1 MNRIFLL
8 GLLGCYCAS
17 SVPAEGAWNQGEMQS
32 TPKAIQAPAIP
43 LEAVRLQYFDNAA
56 ETAPA
61 PTELDAALD
70 ALLALPEGER
80 MRAFGAI
87 CRTHR
92 LQTFQAHLGANGEFI
107 GGPLECLG
115 CEPPLIGLPYRGGF
129 WLWANVEI
137 DEAGT
142 GPEILFATV
151 DPSGKVERT
160 YLGEPGTKSMPAIP
174 TDWPR
179 DDKTGHV
186 RPLELGEILSGV
198 QGEES
203 NSGDANAESQRA
215 WLMLGLHQRLISPYP
230 HSMRPPN
237 VLWIVPNGGGF
248 DLVHSGPLHRGLYA
262 RIREDFSVT
271 YGEGAPEE
279 LRTSSKQKYWPFE
292 TGDTGRVTEI
302 PPGTIIGMAG
312 SRWPAYR
319 VLEGGLLAIG
329 TIEEWE
335 YK

>member
-1 MNRIFLL
+1 MTRIFLL
-8 GLLGCYCAS
+8 GLLGCYCVS
-17 SVPAEGAWNQGEMQS
+17 SVQAETAHIRGVMLS
-32 TPKAIQAPAIP
+32 TPKTIQAAATTS
-43 LEAVRLQYFDNAA
+43 ESERVQYIDNTP
-56 ETAPA
+56 ETAPT

-70 ALLALPEGER
+70 ALLALPDVER

-87 CRTHR
+87 YRTHR
-92 LQTFQAHLGANGEFI
+92 LQTFQAHLGANGELI

-115 CEPPLIGLPYRGGF
+115 CRPPLIGLPYRGGF
-129 WLWANVEI
+129 WLWANAEI

-160 YLGEPGTKSMPAIP
+160 YLREPGAKSMPAIP
-174 TDWPR
+174 TEWPR
-179 DDKTGHV
+179 DDKTGNP
-186 RPLELGEILSGV
+186 RPLGPGEILSGAT
-198 QGEES
+198 GAAS
-203 NSGDANAESQRA
+203 NSGDPDTKLLGD
-215 WLMLGLHQRLISPYP
+215 WLMLGLHHGLISPMT
-230 HSMRPPN
+230 SSKCPPN
-237 VLWIVPNGGGF
+237 VLRIVPNGGGF
-248 DLVHSGPLHRGLYA
+248 DLVHSGPMHRGLYA
-262 RIREDFSVT
+262 RIHEDFSVT

-279 LRTSSKQKYWPFE
+279 LRTSTKQKYWPFE
-292 TGDTGRVTEI
+292 TGDTGQVTEM
-302 PPGTIIGMAG
+302 PPGIIIGMAS

>member
-1 MNRIFLL
+1 MVRVFLL
-8 GLLGCYCAS
+8 ALYGVFIVSIGFAQDSREREDGHVTSITVQTSNALADTT
-17 SVPAEGAWNQGEMQS
+17 PAD
-32 TPKAIQAPAIP
+32 AIENRP
-43 LEAVRLQYFDNAA
+43 

-61 PTELDAALD
+61 PTELDANLD

-87 CRTHR
+87 YRTHR

-107 GGPLECLG
+107 GGPLRSLG
-115 CEPPLIGLPYRGGF
+115 CRPPLIGLPYRGGL
-129 WLWANVEI
+129 WLWANAEI

-151 DPSGKVERT
+151 DPSGKVERA
-160 YLGEPGTKSMPAIP
+160 YLGEPGTKSMPSIP
-174 TDWPR
+174 TEWPR
-179 DDKTGHV
+179 NDKTGRV
-186 RPLELGEILSGV
+186 RPLGTGEILSGV
-198 QGEES
+198 QGEGS
-203 NSGDANAESQRA
+203 SSGDANAESQGA
-215 WLMLGLHQRLISPYP
+215 WLMLGLHHGLISPMTQ
-230 HSMRPPN
+230 SMRPPN

-262 RIREDFSVT
+262 RIRDDFSVT
-271 YGEGAPEE
+271 YGEGAPED
-279 LRTSSKQKYWPFE
+279 LRTSGNQKYWPFE
-292 TGDTGRVTEI
+292 TGDTGRVTEM